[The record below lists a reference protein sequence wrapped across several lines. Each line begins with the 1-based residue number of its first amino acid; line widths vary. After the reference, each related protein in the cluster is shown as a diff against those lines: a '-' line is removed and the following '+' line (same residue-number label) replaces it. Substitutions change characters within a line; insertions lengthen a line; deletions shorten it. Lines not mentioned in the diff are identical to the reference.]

1 MSESATAL
9 KIFQD
14 RLGYHFQDE
23 NLLRQALTHAS
34 KGADNYERLEFLG
47 DRVLGLCI
55 AELIFTTF
63 PFESEG
69 GMAKRHAA
77 LACTETLVEV
87 AKELDIAA
95 VIFLSDSERMAGGLA
110 QGNLLADAMEAV
122 IGALYIDGGLDA
134 CKTALHG
141 LWGEKVHVLV
151 TPPLDPKTGLQEWAQ
166 ARKLS
171 TPVYTILNR
180 TGPDHAPVFE
190 IEAKVEGFP
199 PTSATGTSRRA
210 AEKEAAA
217 KLLEYLEKNHWHD
230 HP

>member
-1 MSESATAL
+1 MTSDAL

-14 RLGYHFQDE
+14 RVGHHFRDE
-23 NLLRQALTHAS
+23 GLLQRALTHAS
-34 KGADNYERLEFLG
+34 KGGDNYERLEFLG

-77 LACTETLVEV
+77 LACTETLVDV
-87 AKELDIAA
+87 AKELDIAS
-95 VIFLSDSERMAGGLA
+95 VIYLSEAERAAGGLL

-122 IGALYIDGGLDA
+122 IGALYLDGGLEA
-134 CKTALHG
+134 CKSVIHG
-141 LWGEKVHVLV
+141 LWGEKVHVLT

-166 ARKLS
+166 ARKLP
-171 TPVYTILNR
+171 TPVYTILSR
-180 TGPDHAPVFE
+180 TGPDHAPTFE
-190 IEAKVEGFP
+190 IEVRVDGFP
-199 PTSATGTSRRA
+199 PQSATGASRKM
-210 AEKEAAA
+210 AEKDAAT
-217 KLLEYLEKNHWHD
+217 LLLNYLETHHWHD